1 VIAVL
6 QTASSG
12 STLSYE
18 CLPPVWGSVG
28 GNCLIPHF
36 SMTSIKVIPQGVSSS
51 DIPPQ
56 TASSS
61 SKPMERQ
68 NLKLIASKVGRFH
81 WKR

>member
-1 VIAVL
+1 MDFC
-6 QTASSG
+6 
-12 STLSYE
+12 E
-18 CLPPVWGSVG
+18 
-28 GNCLIPHF
+28 NEK
-36 SMTSIKVIPQGVSSS
+36 TSIKVIPQGVSSS

-68 NLKLIASKVGRFH
+68 DLKLIASKVGRFH